1 MTKLIAVALMHG
13 RSCLLS
19 PPHSL
24 AYSGQY
30 QGQQDLWSCLR
41 MLQSPSAIKLFAAC
55 TCASPSADSVMEHP
69 DQACFG
75 WTSNLEQSVTQAT
88 GCCRTVEEDV
98 PLLKQTLNSVL
109 TDTGLQGAGAIDDL
123 VAEICRF
130 GAGELH
136 CVAAIMG
143 GIAAQEAI
151 KLLTRQF
158 VPLSGLLLY
167 NAMASTSSVFK
178 L

>member
-1 MTKLIAVALMHG
+1 M
-13 RSCLLS
+13 
-19 PPHSL
+19 
-24 AYSGQY
+24 
-30 QGQQDLWSCLR
+30 
-41 MLQSPSAIKLFAAC
+41 
-55 TCASPSADSVMEHP
+55 
-69 DQACFG
+69 
-75 WTSNLEQSVTQAT
+75 
-88 GCCRTVEEDV
+88 
-98 PLLKQTLNSVL
+98 PLLKQTLNAVL
-109 TDTGLQGAGAIDDL
+109 AEMGLQGAGAIDDL
-123 VAEICRF
+123 VAEVCRF

-167 NAMASTSSVFK
+167 NAMASTSSVFR